1 MKNPAWAL
9 IAIIIVTGVL
19 VTVNNLLYLDILG
32 IGRFITRKKFPEA
45 AARLGFKAQSEWSHR
60 IFPEYSGRYREH
72 DVLIAHERS
81 SIRVSIQPVPGL
93 FLNTFKK
100 NIQFNTG
107 NSAVDLFFSER
118 KAPQATCQK
127 IINSTDL
134 LAYIES
140 FIKKW
145 GKKCRKV
152 DLEPGYIECALKFGN
167 GHYIPAWILEPIV
180 SDMVKLA
187 DLLQAAVAEK

>member
-1 MKNPAWAL
+1 M
-9 IAIIIVTGVL
+9 
-19 VTVNNLLYLDILG
+19 VNNLLYLDVFG

-45 AARLGFKAQSEWSHR
+45 ADRLGLKAQSEWSYR
-60 IFPEYSGRYREH
+60 VFPEYSGRYKKY
-72 DVLIAHERS
+72 DVLISQERS
-81 SIRVSIQPVPGL
+81 SIRVSMQPIPGL

-107 NSAVDLFFSER
+107 NSAVDLYFSER

-127 IINSTDL
+127 IINNAVL

-152 DLEPGYIECALKFGN
+152 DLEPGYIECAMKFGN
-167 GHYIPAWILEPIV
+167 GHYIPARVLEPMV
-180 SDMVKLA
+180 SDMIKFA

>member
-1 MKNPAWAL
+1 
-9 IAIIIVTGVL
+9 

>member
-9 IAIIIVTGVL
+9 LVILIVTGVL
-19 VTVNNLLYLDILG
+19 LTVNNLLYLDILG

-45 AARLGFKAQSEWSHR
+45 AAGLGFKAQSEWSYR
-60 IFPEYSGRYREH
+60 VFFYYSGNYKKH
-72 DVLIAHERS
+72 DVFISQERS

-107 NSAVDLFFSER
+107 NNTVDLFFSER
-118 KAPQATCQK
+118 KAPQATSQK
-127 IINSTDL
+127 IINSTNL
-134 LAYIES
+134 LACIES

-145 GKKCRKV
+145 GKK
-152 DLEPGYIECALKFGN
+152 
-167 GHYIPAWILEPIV
+167 
-180 SDMVKLA
+180 
-187 DLLQAAVAEK
+187 